1 MQPHGFHGSG
11 RTTDI
16 AGMTG
21 FNEDDPNALKKGIQS
36 NNRLR
41 FLGSYQYLHYVYLAS
56 LPATFSMRSL
66 FLWTP

>member
-41 FLGSYQYLHYVYLAS
+41 FLVSISVFTLRVLGF
-56 LPATFSMRSL
+56 PACNL
-66 FLWTP
+66 